1 MNIEKAGYPLTVRS
15 AFITILEK
23 ELGQVNVV
31 SRGAILSFKDPDY
44 SADKGGYHPVE
55 IAISSDHRILY
66 ITDFS
71 YVGTPPFI
79 ELAKE
84 LDFDFS
90 LQLFQ
95 QMGRDYPLHMGRE
108 LFHHWQQN
116 FCAYYDMGVY
126 QVTVEPS

>member
-1 MNIEKAGYPLTVRS
+1 MNISRTGYPLAVRR
-15 AFITILEK
+15 AFIAILEK
-23 ELGQVNVV
+23 ELAVANVT
-31 SRGAILSFKDPDY
+31 SGGAILSFKDPDY

-66 ITDFS
+66 ITDFA
-71 YVGTPPFI
+71 YVGSPPFV

-95 QMGRDYPLHMGRE
+95 QMGRDYPLHLGAE
-108 LFHHWQQN
+108 LFQVWQQN

-126 QVTVEPS
+126 QVTLEG